1 MARKFLY
8 IRAIKDEI
16 VQEGT
21 GKSWDEWF
29 KILDDWGAQEKRH
42 AVSATHLREEY
53 GLSSWWSHAVAF
65 RYEWERG
72 LRE

>member
-1 MARKFLY
+1 MTPKPLY

-16 VQEGT
+16 VREAT
-21 GKSWDEWF
+21 GKSWEEWF
-29 KILDDWGAQEKRH
+29 QVLDNWGAHDKRH
-42 AVSATHLREEY
+42 AESTKHLLEHYR
-53 GLSSWWSHAVAF
+53 LSSWWAHAVAF